1 MAENKA
7 KFRLVDFKIEHSHFD
22 INKDN
27 IKEGDTDYSI
37 EMGRQNGINEEKRL
51 FRLGLMV
58 HIKDANNAVNISVDI
73 GSIVARSIVDYFAD
87 NKFLGT

>member
-27 IKEGDTDYSI
+27 IKEGDTDYRYGKAEWYQRGETTIPSWPY
-37 EMGRQNGINEEKRL
+37 GSYKRC
-51 FRLGLMV
+51 
-58 HIKDANNAVNISVDI
+58 
-73 GSIVARSIVDYFAD
+73 
-87 NKFLGT
+87 